1 MCVRGIYFSCFCDF
15 SILLWN
21 CSDSVV
27 FFVLHDFG
35 IVPTVWYFL
44 FFMILELFPQCGI
57 FVLHDFGI
65 VPTVWYL
72 FFFMILELFQNV
84 VFVFMIL
91 ELFRQCGNFYYNTLL
106 CAINY
111 NLKFIKVDLETN
123 QKKKLK
129 SYESLRKSESFCF
142 RFNLPHNSRFARF
155 LKIYI
160 KYVRYNG
167 ITELYIQK

>member
-1 MCVRGIYFSCFCDF
+1 
-15 SILLWN
+15 
-21 CSDSVV
+21 
-27 FFVLHDFG
+27 
-35 IVPTVWYFL
+35 
-44 FFMILELFPQCGI
+44 
-57 FVLHDFGI
+57 LHDFGI

-123 QKKKLK
+123 
-129 SYESLRKSESFCF
+129 
-142 RFNLPHNSRFARF
+142 
-155 LKIYI
+155 
-160 KYVRYNG
+160 
-167 ITELYIQK
+167 